1 MKTAEQGRKIFEIR
15 DSINNTLRV
24 GLGRNQLAT
33 DTFTEERSIA
43 LIADL
48 FPDKSSLPAT
58 LNPPLVCSG
67 VEWDLEV
74 AAAVGFRR
82 QQPASRGP
90 RRRST

>member
-1 MKTAEQGRKIFEIR
+1 
-15 DSINNTLRV
+15 
-24 GLGRNQLAT
+24 LAVT
-33 DTFTEERSIA
+33 NSPRILFTEERSIA
-43 LIADL
+43 VIADL

-58 LNPPLVCSG
+58 LNPLLVYPS

>member
-82 QQPASRGP
+82 QQPASPGP